1 MSNSDYKIAIVGP
14 KKVVSG
20 FKSLGVDAFNAE
32 DAENAVAVIRELRA
46 KGKDDLPA
54 RLPERERSQTG
65 DAQAGSTETPYAV
78 VIVTE
83 NLVSNMSEDDY
94 ARITKGALP
103 ALVVLPG
110 LEGSTGQSKKKLKE
124 LTERAVGSDILS

>member
-1 MSNSDYKIAIVGP
+1 MSSNDYKIAIVGP
-14 KKVVSG
+14 KSVVSG
-20 FKSLGVDAFNAE
+20 FKALGVDAFNAE
-32 DAENAVAVIRELRA
+32 NAEDAVAVIRELRA
-46 KGKDDLPA
+46 KGKD
-54 RLPERERSQTG
+54 ESI
-65 DAQAGSTETPYAV
+65 ETPYAV